1 MFQVRPV
8 GILTSHIP
16 GDYNASSIL
25 LDILLSGKSFQPDGE
40 CCKHDEPDEGGR
52 TVSPGFSLAALA
64 SPRADCLCKV
74 RAEHQACLN
83 VMPNRS
89 QT

>member
-1 MFQVRPV
+1 MKRLSERVVPVALYHLGDSLPGVLVRYAHF
-8 GILTSHIP
+8 TR
-16 GDYNASSIL
+16 D
-25 LDILLSGKSFQPDGE
+25 
-40 CCKHDEPDEGGR
+40 
-52 TVSPGFSLAALA
+52 
-64 SPRADCLCKV
+64 DCLCKV